1 MVLPAL
7 SCPTS
12 AAGLTIAGL
21 QCLNLLAGAN
31 ELASPTPYS
40 KFATASSSSPLAAVG
55 GDDVPSRTGMLAI
68 YVPPA
73 VTAAAA
79 LGLTPSAAGNGRE
92 AIVCALLL
100 VHFVKRVL
108 ETLFVHRYSGT
119 MKAATAG
126 FIGVF
131 YSLVTM
137 LISVMQAG
145 VPASVYAG
153 ADQALAVALS
163 LFGVGELGNLWHH
176 ALLAD
181 MRKHDDEPTAGAAPI
196 PPPPPVEEQEG
207 AAGSGSGSSV
217 AAAAAGSRLSYRVPS
232 GGLFDLVTAPHYLF
246 EITAWVGIAVATQQ
260 LNACLVALG
269 MASYLAGRAAA
280 TTRWYADTFG
290 AAWPAERRHLV
301 PFLF

>member
-1 MVLPAL
+1 
-7 SCPTS
+7 
-12 AAGLTIAGL
+12 
-21 QCLNLLAGAN
+21 
-31 ELASPTPYS
+31 
-40 KFATASSSSPLAAVG
+40 
-55 GDDVPSRTGMLAI
+55 MLAI

-163 LFGVGELGNLWHH
+163 LFGVGELGTLWHH

-181 MRKHDDEPTAGAAPI
+181 MRKPGDVEPTAGAAPI
-196 PPPPPVEEQEG
+196 PPPPPAEEQEG
-207 AAGSGSGSSV
+207 AAGSASASVSASGSAAKSSSV
-217 AAAAAGSRLSYRVPS
+217 SYRVPS
-232 GGLFDLVTAPHYLF
+232 GALFDLVTAPHYLF